1 MADGA
6 SARER
11 LRLSPEAV
19 RWRCDPG
26 VFAFETTAELPPD
39 EIVVGQARAVRA
51 LDFGLT
57 VPQTGYNVFVTG
69 PVGTGRTT
77 YTRKKVGDVAV
88 TRPTPPDWCYV
99 FNFQQPDQPVAVS
112 LPAGSGDR
120 FRREIDALID
130 ELKDGIRK
138 LLASERFATRRAEIV
153 RTYETRINQIWQT
166 LEGEARRLSFALERT
181 PAGIFPV
188 AVGPNG
194 EPLAPDVIE
203 RLSETQREELQ
214 QRGRNLQQDIGEA
227 LRQVRN
233 LEREAREE
241 MRTLERDAVSA
252 VVERLVDPVTERYRD
267 HPRVVDYLNGL
278 HRDVIDHLDEFKE
291 EEETPR
297 LPFPMPPGVGRRTDP
312 YQRYRVNLLVNNGQ
326 TKGAPVILETNPIY
340 YNLIGKVEYRGEF
353 GALVTDFTMIKAGAL
368 HRANGG
374 YLVLQLKDVLMAPIS
389 WEALKRALKSREIRI
404 ENIGEQLG
412 LIPTATLRPEPIPL
426 DVKVAIIGSPLLY
439 HLLYVL
445 DEDFRKL
452 FKIKA
457 DFDVEIDRSDAILNE
472 YARAIGTIATRE
484 GLLPF
489 RRDAVAQVMEYS
501 ARVAGDQEK
510 LSARFNEVTEI
521 IYEASAWAR
530 RDGADVVR
538 PVHVQ
543 RALEEKIFRSN
554 RIEERIR
561 EAIQRGQLLVDIE
574 GSKVGQVNG
583 LAVHALGDY
592 AFGRPN
598 RITAR
603 TFVGSRGVVN
613 IEREAQLS
621 GRIHTKGVFILGAYL
636 GGRYAQDRPL
646 SLNGSLTFEQSYDEV
661 EGDSASS
668 TELYTLLSDLAGVPI
683 DQGVA
688 VTGSVNQRGEIQPI
702 GGVNEKVEG
711 FYYVCKAIGLNGRQ
725 GVLIPHQNVRNL
737 MLNDEVAEA
746 VLQGRFHLW
755 AVRTVDEGLEIL
767 TGLPAGDTDG
777 EGRFPEGTLNA
788 RVSRRLE
795 ELAERLRRFMP
806 LRPTRDDAAAPEP
819 APTPAPAPPPGTQR
833 GGVEPIGGDT
843 LEDDGEGDL
852 TL

>member
-1 MADGA
+1 MADQT

-11 LRLSPEAV
+11 LRLAPDAV
-19 RWRCDPG
+19 RWRCDPA
-26 VFAFETTAELPPD
+26 VFPFETTAELPAE
-39 EIVVGQARAVRA
+39 EIVVGQERAVRA

-57 VPQTGYNVFVTG
+57 VPQIGYNVFVTG

-77 YTRKKVGDVAV
+77 YTRKKVGDLAA

-99 FNFQQPDQPVAVS
+99 TNFQQPDQPVAIS

-138 LLASERFATRRAEIV
+138 LLASERFAVRRTELV
-153 RTYETRINQIWQT
+153 RGYEARINEIWQT

-188 AVGPNG
+188 AIGPSG
-194 EPLAPDVIE
+194 EPLTPEMIE
-203 RLSETQREELQ
+203 RLGEQQREELQ

-241 MRTLERDAVSA
+241 LRNLERDAVSS
-252 VVERLVDPVTERYRD
+252 VVERAIGPLKDAYRTQ
-267 HPRVVDYLNGL
+267 PRVVNYLDGL

-291 EEETPR
+291 EEEGPR
-297 LPFPMPPGVGRRTDP
+297 LPFPMLPGVGRRTDP
-312 YQRYRVNLLVNNGQ
+312 YQRYRVNLLVDNGA
-326 TKGAPVILETNPIY
+326 TRGGPVVFETNPTY

-374 YLVLQLKDVLMAPIS
+374 YLILQLKDVLMVPLS
-389 WEALKRALKSREIRI
+389 WEALKRALRSQEIRI

-412 LIPTATLRPEPIPL
+412 LLPTATLRPEPIPL
-426 DVKVAIIGSPLLY
+426 DVKVAIIGSPVLY

-457 DFDVEIDRSDAILNE
+457 DFDVDIDRSQATLNE
-472 YARAIGTIATRE
+472 YARAIGTICTRE

-489 RRDAVAQVMEYS
+489 RRDAVARVMEYS
-501 ARVAGDQEK
+501 VRVAGDQEK

-530 RDGADVVR
+530 RGGADVVR
-538 PVHVQ
+538 AEHILQ
-543 RALEEKIFRSN
+543 ALEEKVYRSN
-554 RIEERIR
+554 RVEERIR
-561 EAIQRGQLLVDIE
+561 EAIARGQLLVDIE
-574 GSKVGQVNG
+574 GTKVGQVNG

-621 GRIHTKGVFILGAYL
+621 GKIHTKGVFILGAYL

-646 SLNGSLTFEQSYDEV
+646 SLNGSITFEQSYDEV

-683 DQGVA
+683 DQSIA
-688 VTGSVNQRGEIQPI
+688 VTGSVNQHGEIQPI

-711 FYYVCKAIGLNGRQ
+711 FYYVCKAIGLSGRQ
-725 GVLIPHQNVRNL
+725 GVLLPHQNARNL

-746 VLQGRFHLW
+746 VRQGRFHLW

-767 TGLPAGDTDG
+767 TGLPAGDADVA
-777 EGRFPEGTLNA
+777 GRFPEGTLNA
-788 RVSRRLE
+788 RVARRLE

-806 LRPTRDDAAAPEP
+806 ARPREDAAGPEAPIPTPEP
-819 APTPAPAPPPGTQR
+819 AGGKPDPADDGAR
-833 GGVEPIGGDT
+833 LD
-843 LEDDGEGDL
+843 EDDL
-852 TL
+852 IP

>member
-1 MADGA
+1 MADGTP
-6 SARER
+6 ARER
-11 LRLSPEAV
+11 LRLPADAV
-19 RWRCDPG
+19 RWRCDPA
-26 VFAFETTAELPPD
+26 VFSFETTAELPAE
-39 EIVVGQARAVRA
+39 EIMVGQARAVRA

-57 VPQTGYNVFVTG
+57 VPQVGYNVFVTG
-69 PVGTGRTT
+69 PVGSGRTT

-99 FNFQQPDQPVAVS
+99 YNFQQPDQPVAVS

-120 FRREIDALID
+120 FRREIDGLID

-138 LLASERFATRRAEIV
+138 LLASEHFAARRAELV
-153 RTYETRINQIWQT
+153 RGYETRINQIWQT
-166 LEGEARRLSFALERT
+166 LEGEARRLSFTLERT

-188 AVGPNG
+188 AIGPSG
-194 EPLAPDVIE
+194 EPLTPDVIE
-203 RLSETQREELQ
+203 RLGEPQREELQ
-214 QRGRNLQQDIGEA
+214 ERGRNLQQDIGEA

-233 LEREAREE
+233 LERQAREE
-241 MRTLERDAVSA
+241 LRALERDAVSS
-252 VVERLVDPVTERYRD
+252 VVDRAIEPLKEGYRT

-278 HRDVIDHLDEFKE
+278 HRDVIDHLDDFKE
-291 EEETPR
+291 EEEGPR
-297 LPFPMPPGVGRRTDP
+297 FPFPMPPGVGRRSDP
-312 YQRYRVNLLVNNGQ
+312 YQRYRVNLLVDNHQ
-326 TKGAPVILETNPIY
+326 TSGAPVIFETNPTF

-353 GALVTDFTMIKAGAL
+353 GALVTDFTMIKPGAL
-368 HRANGG
+368 HQANGG
-374 YLVLQLKDVLMAPIS
+374 YLILQLKDVLMVPLS

-412 LIPTATLRPEPIPL
+412 LLPTATLRPEPIPL

-457 DFDVEIDRSDAILNE
+457 DFDVDMERSELTLNE
-472 YARAIGTIATRE
+472 YARAICTICSRE

-489 RRDAVAQVMEYS
+489 RRDAVARVLEYS
-501 ARVAGDQEK
+501 ARLAEDQEK

-521 IYEASAWAR
+521 IYEGSAWAR
-530 RDGADVVR
+530 RDGAEVVR
-538 PVHVQ
+538 AEHVQ
-543 RALEEKIFRSN
+543 QALEEKVFRSN

-574 GSKVGQVNG
+574 GAKVGQVNG

-613 IEREAQLS
+613 IDREAQLS
-621 GRIHTKGVFILGAYL
+621 GRIHTKGIFILGAYL

-646 SLNGSLTFEQSYDEV
+646 SLNASLTFEQSYDEV

-683 DQGVA
+683 DQGIA

-711 FYYVCKAIGLNGRQ
+711 FYYVCKAIGLTGRQ

-746 VLQGRFHLW
+746 VRQGRFHLW
-755 AVRTVDEGLEIL
+755 AVSTVDEGLEIL
-767 TGLPAGDTDG
+767 TGLPAGDADAQ
-777 EGRFPEGTLNA
+777 GRFPGGTLNG
-788 RVSRRLE
+788 RVARRLE
-795 ELAERLRRFMP
+795 ALAERLRRFMP
-806 LRPTRDDAAAPEP
+806 VRPREDAAGPE
-819 APTPAPAPPPGTQR
+819 AATPAGER
-833 GGVEPIGGDT
+833 GDPT
-843 LEDDGEGDL
+843 KTPLSDDGAL
-852 TL
+852 TS

>member
-1 MADGA
+1 MADGTP
-6 SARER
+6 ARER
-11 LRLSPEAV
+11 LRLAPDVV
-19 RWRCDPG
+19 RWQCDPAT
-26 VFAFETTAELPPD
+26 FAFETTAELPPD

-77 YTRKKVGDVAV
+77 YTRKKVADVAV

-99 FNFQQPDQPVAVS
+99 FNFQQPDQPVAIS

-120 FRREIDALID
+120 FRREVDGLID

-138 LLASERFATRRAEIV
+138 LLASERFAMRRAELV
-153 RTYETRINQIWQT
+153 RTYETRINEIWQR
-166 LEGEARRLSFALERT
+166 LEGEARRLGFALERT

-188 AVGPNG
+188 AIGPSG
-194 EPLAPDVIE
+194 EPLTPEMIE
-203 RLSETQREELQ
+203 RLSEQQREELQ

-241 MRTLERDAVSA
+241 LRGLERDAVSSVVDRA
-252 VVERLVDPVTERYRD
+252 VEPLKERSRD
-267 HPRVVDYLNGL
+267 HPRVVDYLSGL
-278 HRDVIDHLDEFKE
+278 HADVIDHLDEFKE

-312 YQRYRVNLLVNNGQ
+312 YQRYRVNLLVDNGQ
-326 TKGAPVILETNPIY
+326 SKGGAPVVFETNPTY

-374 YLVLQLKDVLMAPIS
+374 YLVLQLKDVLMVPVS

-426 DVKVAIIGSPLLY
+426 DVKIAIIGSPLLY

-457 DFDVEIDRSDAILNE
+457 DFDAEIDRSETTLNE
-472 YARAIGTIATRE
+472 YARAIGTITHRE

-489 RRDAVAQVMEYS
+489 SRAAVARVMEYS
-501 ARVAGDQEK
+501 VRLAGDQEK

-530 RDGADVVR
+530 RAGANLVGTEHVR
-538 PVHVQ
+538 
-543 RALEEKIFRSN
+543 RAADEKVFRSN

-561 EAIQRGQLLVDIE
+561 EAIARGQLLVDID
-574 GSKVGQVNG
+574 GSKAGQVNG

-603 TFVGSRGVVN
+603 TFVGNRGVVN

-668 TELYTLLSDLAGVPI
+668 AELYTLLSDLAGAPI
-683 DQGVA
+683 DQGIA

-746 VLQGRFHLW
+746 VRQGRFHLW
-755 AVRTVDEGLEIL
+755 AVHTVDEGLEIL
-767 TGLPAGDTDG
+767 TGLPAGDAGAD
-777 EGRFPEGTLNA
+777 GRFPNGTING
-788 RVSRRLE
+788 RVARRLE

-806 LRPTRDDAAAPEP
+806 LRPTRDDAAGPEP
-819 APTPAPAPPPGTQR
+819 ATVPAPAPDPAPEHPWGA
-833 GGVEPIGGDT
+833 
-843 LEDDGEGDL
+843 EDEGMP
-852 TL
+852 